1 MPTLEVS
8 RRTLSH
14 NTFEQLR
21 QLLQQQGKRQGSMVL
36 TESVLG
42 TEEIPSD
49 DPWQWFT
56 LVLSEGFQVLLLGG
70 PAEGTNSDRQELV
83 GTLPPP
89 IEGRSPQ
96 VEVGLTFEPSQV
108 AEFLTGLEHSSL
120 VTLDH
125 AELERTRNNLQPNNP
140 HLQSEFTL
148 SAIALLTAEDFHPT
162 ASYASDSCV
171 SICQPV
177 ENALHHQIEQERLLN
192 QVTTQIR
199 QSLELPTILSTAV
212 EQVRR
217 FLLVDRLAIFQF
229 NPQNPSRP
237 VDTGNGNPSPEN
249 PREPFHLGDAIDT
262 TLDNLEGEE
271 SEIYPSKL
279 SLQKPPKLGAIT
291 YESRANDEIPSLL
304 SVQNEGGSFLPGLEF
319 GENYR
324 KGYIQAIADVSTAYT
339 LSTSYL
345 KMLRDH
351 QIHAQLIVP
360 IIVQDHLWGLLIA
373 HQCFETRFWLL
384 SEQDFLKHIAEHLAL
399 AIHQAELYAQV
410 SRQKKT
416 LEERVIER
424 THDLHDALVAAES
437 ANRAKSEFLATM
449 SHELRTPLTC
459 VIGMSSTLLRWSFGQ
474 MSAKQQEY
482 LKTIHD
488 SGEHLLELIN
498 DILDLSQL
506 EAGKAILKITEFSLT
521 KLAHQCLQSVAHKA
535 VEAGL
540 ELEIALA
547 LDGQKNDLWTADR
560 RRVQQII
567 LNLLNNAIK
576 FTPNGGTVTLRVWS
590 ERKNV
595 VFQVEDTGV
604 GIPEDQQSL
613 LFKKFQQLD
622 TSYRRQ
628 YGGTGLGLAL
638 TKQLVDLHG
647 GWIEVQST
655 VGEGSIFTVHLPAA
669 RLLSNS
675 NSQNRLG
682 DSFSSEPLQGRI
694 ILIEDC
700 EESATLICDIL
711 TTAGYQVVWMIDGA
725 TALEQFELLQPTV
738 VILNYGLGGMN
749 GTELIQSLRQSPAR
763 EPLKILALIGLE
775 TGEDKDRA
783 FEAGADDCSPKP
795 IAPEQ
800 LINQV
805 NALFYSCRAMNQS
818 ERGEIGASK

>member
-21 QLLQQQGKRQGSMVL
+21 QLLQQQGKRQGSVVL
-36 TESVLG
+36 TESVLDR
-42 TEEIPSD
+42 EEIPSD
-49 DPWQWFT
+49 HPWQWFT
-56 LVLSEGFQVLLLGG
+56 LVLSEEFKVLLLGG
-70 PAEGTNSDRQELV
+70 PAEETNSDRQDPI
-83 GTLPPP
+83 GTLAPP

-108 AEFLTGLEHSSL
+108 AQFLTGLEQSSL
-120 VTLDH
+120 VNLEHD
-125 AELERTRNNLQPNNP
+125 ELERTRNSLQPNNP

-162 ASYASDSCV
+162 ASYSSDTCV

-229 NPQNPSRP
+229 NPQNQSRI
-237 VDTGNGNPSPEN
+237 VDSSNGNPSPEN
-249 PREPFHLGDAIDT
+249 LREPFHLWDEIESVSED
-262 TLDNLEGEE
+262 LEEKE
-271 SEIYPSKL
+271 SKNFPQRFLTPEQPE
-279 SLQKPPKLGAIT
+279 LGAIT
-291 YESRANDEIPSLL
+291 YESRASNEIPSLL
-304 SVQNEGGSFLPGLEF
+304 SVQNQGGSFMPEAEF
-319 GENYR
+319 QAKYH
-324 KGYIQAIADVSTAYT
+324 KGFIQVIADVTTAYT
-339 LSTSYL
+339 LSPSYL
-345 KMLRDH
+345 EMLRDN
-351 QIHAQLIVP
+351 QIQAQLIVP
-360 IIVQDHLWGLLIA
+360 IVVQDNLWGLLIA
-373 HQCFETRFWLL
+373 HQCFETRFWLP

-410 SRQKKT
+410 HRQKKT

-521 KLAHQCLQSVAHKA
+521 KLAHQCLQNVAPKA

-540 ELEIALA
+540 ELEMTLA
-547 LDGQKNDLWTADR
+547 LEGQRNDLWTADR

-590 ERKNV
+590 ENKNV
-595 VFQVEDTGV
+595 IFQVEDTGV

-613 LFKKFQQLD
+613 LFKNFQQLD

-638 TKQLVDLHG
+638 TKQLVELHG

-675 NSQNRLG
+675 TSQSRLG

-700 EESATLICDIL
+700 EESAILICDIL

-738 VILNYGLGGMN
+738 VILNYALLGMN
-749 GTELIQSLRQSPAR
+749 GSELIQSLRQSPAR
-763 EPLKILALIGLE
+763 ENLKILALIGLE

-795 IAPEQ
+795 IAPER

-805 NALFYSCRAMNQS
+805 NALFYSCRALNQP

>member
-21 QLLQQQGKRQGSMVL
+21 QLLQQQGKRQGSVVL

-42 TEEIPSD
+42 TAEIPYD
-49 DPWQWFT
+49 HPWQWFT
-56 LVLSEGFQVLLLGG
+56 LVLSEDFRVLLLGG
-70 PAEGTNSDRQELV
+70 PAEGTNSDRQDSI
-83 GTLPPP
+83 GTLPR
-89 IEGRSPQ
+89 EFEERSPQ

-108 AEFLTGLEHSSL
+108 AEFLTALEQSSL
-120 VTLDH
+120 VNLEHDQ
-125 AELERTRNNLQPNNP
+125 LERTRNNLQPNNP
-140 HLQSEFTL
+140 QLVSEFTL
-148 SAIALLTAEDFHPT
+148 CAIALLTTEDFHPS
-162 ASYASDSCV
+162 ASYASDTCV

-217 FLLVDRLAIFQF
+217 FLIVDRLAIFQF
-229 NPQNPSRP
+229 NPPNQARIG
-237 VDTGNGNPSPEN
+237 DIGNGKSSPET
-249 PREPFHLGDAIDT
+249 PGEPLQLGDEIETPSDT
-262 TLDNLEGEE
+262 LEGET
-271 SEIYPSKL
+271 SEFYPLKL
-279 SLQKPPKLGAIT
+279 SLQKPPLGAIT
-291 YESRANDEIPSLL
+291 YESRVYDEIPSLL
-304 SVQNEGGSFLPGLEF
+304 RGQNEGGSFLPGLEF
-319 GENYR
+319 RDNYR
-324 KGYIQAIADVSTAYT
+324 QGYIQAIADVSTAYT
-339 LSTSYL
+339 LSPSYL
-345 KMLRDH
+345 QMLRDH
-351 QIHAQLIVP
+351 QIQAQLIVP
-360 IIVQDHLWGLLIA
+360 IVVQDKLWGLLIA
-373 HQCFETRFWLL
+373 HQCFETRFWLP

-410 SRQKKT
+410 NRQKKT

-474 MSAKQQEY
+474 MSTKQQEY

-521 KLAHQCLQSVAHKA
+521 KLAHQCLQSVAPKA

-540 ELEIALA
+540 ELEMTLA
-547 LDGQKNDLWTADR
+547 LDGQKNDIWTADR
-560 RRVQQII
+560 RRVKQIL

-576 FTPNGGTVTLRVWS
+576 FTPNGGIVTLRVWS

-638 TKQLVDLHG
+638 TKQLVELHG

-675 NSQNRLG
+675 DSPNRLG

-700 EESATLICDIL
+700 EDNATLICDIL
-711 TTAGYQVVWMIDGA
+711 TTAGYQVVWMIDAA

-738 VILNYGLGGMN
+738 VILNYGLPGMN

-805 NALFYSCRAMNQS
+805 NALFHSCRALNQ
-818 ERGEIGASK
+818 ERGEISANK